1 MKSAEYN
8 KFICKNNNINIME
21 NIVLVFSGSF
31 NPIHN
36 GHVEV
41 LTTIKSELEKS
52 GKFKILNA
60 YIAPSSDD
68 YVNQKLR
75 NDAISLVHRCEMC
88 RILCRQYDWIKV
100 CDFGVPSGI
109 KTIQLLRHNGVI
121 NKTIRAFE
129 VGGLDF
135 VLRTHMLEKPYDRQF
150 ICIGRKGYGA
160 NIQSR
165 GNFIYIPKDIENISS
180 TEIRNCIK
188 DGNYETPVKN
198 NWINHE
204 VLLYLKNI
212 VQPADQQVLWNTR
225 SRASPNT
232 SDDQPREQQI
242 IPQRQQARGNQG
254 NIDMNLVRVWEDTKK
269 YFDVN
274 RRKVPFSTKINI
286 YSLYEIEDDPKIK
299 NIPVK
304 VGTTPAVD
312 IKNIDCLNMAIEYVQ
327 NNLSTVVLNMA
338 SDFIP
343 GGGVAKGRPAQEEE
357 IFRRTNAHIT
367 HPRSLYPLHDDEII
381 YSPEITIIKDGRENN
396 YNYRP
401 EVKVSMIAC
410 AALRNP
416 QLYAGKYSAND
427 YQIMSDKIESLFMLS
442 IIKKHDALVLGA
454 FGCGAFHNPPIEVAG
469 IFRTMVNKYGKYFR
483 IIGFPILCVRQS
495 DQENIDAFKQ
505 VFQ

>member
-8 KFICKNNNINIME
+8 KFIYKKQSYNTME

-75 NDAISLVHRCEMC
+75 NDAIGLVHRCEMC

-100 CDFGVPSGI
+100 CDYGVPSGI

-135 VLRTHMLEKPYDRQF
+135 VLRTHMLGKSYDRQF
-150 ICIGRKGYGA
+150 ICIGRKGYDA

-188 DGNYETPVKN
+188 AGDYETPVKN
-198 NWINHE
+198 DWINHE
-204 VLLYLKNI
+204 VLLYLKNV
-212 VQPADQQVLWNTR
+212 VQLK
-225 SRASPNT
+225 
-232 SDDQPREQQI
+232 EQQI
-242 IPQRQQARGNQG
+242 VPQRQRLQVQGNNG
-254 NIDMNLVRVWEDTKK
+254 NHRNIDMNLVRVWEDTKK

-299 NIPVK
+299 NILVN
-304 VGTTPAVD
+304 VE

-343 GGGVAKGRPAQEEE
+343 GGGVANGRPAQEEE

-442 IIKKHDALVLGA
+442 IVKKHDALVLGA

-469 IFRTMVNKYGKYFR
+469 IFRAMVNKYGKYFK
-483 IIGFPILCVRQS
+483 IIGFPILCVRPS
-495 DQENIDAFKQ
+495 DQENIDAFKH

>member
-1 MKSAEYN
+1 
-8 KFICKNNNINIME
+8 ME

-31 NPIHN
+31 NPVHN

-52 GKFKILNA
+52 GKFKVLNA

-75 NDAISLVHRCEMC
+75 NDAISLAHRCEMC
-88 RILCRQYDWIKV
+88 RILCRQHTWIKV
-100 CDFGVPSGI
+100 CDYGVPSGI
-109 KTIQLLRHNGVI
+109 KTIQQLRYNGVI
-121 NKTIRAFE
+121 NRAIRAFE

-135 VLRTHMLEKPYDRQF
+135 VLRTHMLERSYDRQF
-150 ICIGRKGYGA
+150 ICIGRKGYDA
-160 NIQSR
+160 RVQSR

-180 TEIRNCIK
+180 TDIRNCINAG
-188 DGNYETPVKN
+188 DYETPIKN
-198 NWINHE
+198 NWINQE
-204 VLLYLKNI
+204 VLTYLKNI
-212 VQPADQQVLWNTR
+212 VR
-225 SRASPNT
+225 
-232 SDDQPREQQI
+232 PREQQI
-242 IPQRQQARGNQG
+242 VPQRQQIQQRQGPG

-269 YFDVN
+269 YFETN
-274 RRKVPFSTKINI
+274 RRKVPFSTKMNI
-286 YSLYEIEDDPKIK
+286 YSLREIEDNPTIK
-299 NIPVK
+299 NIPV
-304 VGTTPAVD
+304 VE
-312 IKNIDCLNMAIEYVQ
+312 IKNIDCLNMAIGYVQ
-327 NNLSTVVLNMA
+327 RNLSTVVLNMA

-367 HPRSLYPLHDDEII
+367 HPRSLYPIHDDEII

-416 QLYAGKYSAND
+416 QLYDGKYSANN

-442 IIKKHDALVLGA
+442 IVKKHDALVLGA

-469 IFRTMVNKYGKYFR
+469 IFRTMVNKYGKYFKV
-483 IIGFPILCVRQS
+483 IGFPILCVRPS
-495 DQENIDAFKQ
+495 DQENIDAFKH
-505 VFQ
+505 VFCST